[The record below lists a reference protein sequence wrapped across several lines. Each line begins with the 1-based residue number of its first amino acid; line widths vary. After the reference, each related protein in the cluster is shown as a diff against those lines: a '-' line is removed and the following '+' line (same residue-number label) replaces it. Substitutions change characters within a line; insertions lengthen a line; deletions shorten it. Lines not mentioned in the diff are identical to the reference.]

1 MRSGRTNDLARRQLE
16 HARDPAL
23 KDLDLATAHRTD
35 MRAEQRGLEQM
46 LHDQYSPPLNAIRP
60 ISPGNPKLNDYMDAA
75 RRFLGVGE

>member
-1 MRSGRTNDLARRQLE
+1 MGGDEESIVASRCYA
-16 HARDPAL
+16 AAAL
-23 KDLDLATAHRTD
+23 KDLDLVTAHRTD